1 MTVALGNEADVIE
14 RAKQGNAD
22 AFEVLYHLHKRRVYS
37 LCLHMTS
44 DMAAA
49 EDLTQEAF
57 LQLFRRIGSF
67 RGESALSTWLHRVAV
82 NLVLMRRRKK
92 LATVSLE
99 ESLDTEQA
107 SPDEEIG
114 THDLRLSGSI
124 DRLQLERAIN
134 ELPLGYRTA
143 FVLHDVE
150 GYEHHEIAGI
160 TGRTV
165 GNSKSQLHK
174 ARMSLR
180 KLLRMSKVEA
190 SISS

>member
-22 AFEVLYHLHKRRVYS
+22 AFEVLYHLHKRPVYS
-37 LCLHMTS
+37 LCLHMTG

-57 LQLFRRIGSF
+57 LQLFRKMGTF

-82 NLVLMRRRKK
+82 NLVLMRRKK
-92 LATVSLE
+92 ELATVSLE
-99 ESLDTEQA
+99 ETVDTEQK

-114 THDLRLSGSI
+114 AHDLRLCGSI

-160 TGRTV
+160 TGRTI
-165 GNSKSQLHK
+165 GSSKSQLHK
-174 ARMSLR
+174 ARTSLR
-180 KLLRMSKVEA
+180 KLLRMSKAEA